1 MFKSKPTQDLAKFN
15 FLFTNRLVYINKNK
29 MEDFYKQNCNKFYNT
44 VTVVEEFYIE

>member
-15 FLFTNRLVYINKNK
+15 FLFTTRLVYIDK